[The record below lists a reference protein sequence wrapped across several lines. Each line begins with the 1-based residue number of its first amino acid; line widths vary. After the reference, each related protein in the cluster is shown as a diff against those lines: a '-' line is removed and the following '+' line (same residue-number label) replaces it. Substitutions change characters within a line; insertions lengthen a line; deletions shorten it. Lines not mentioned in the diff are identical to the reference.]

1 MRCAL
6 LLEQHNAFRQ
16 SLAFLLSREP
26 EIEVVAQA
34 TSIEEGRAIVRKEPG
49 RIDAVLTE
57 LVLAD
62 GSAQEF
68 LKSLQEAD
76 SDVSVLVLTRV
87 EDLHSRELAL
97 EMGAAEVLTKD
108 VPVEQIVA
116 SIKKLGDN

>member
-1 MRCAL
+1 MRCVL

-26 EIEVVAQA
+26 KIEVVAQA
-34 TSIEEGRAIVRKEPG
+34 ASIEEGRAIVRKELG
-49 RIDAVLTE
+49 HIDLVLTE

-68 LKSLQEAD
+68 LKPLKEAD
-76 SDVSVLVLTRV
+76 ADVSVLVLTRIKAR
-87 EDLHSRELAL
+87 HSSDLAL

-116 SIKKLGDN
+116 SIKKLDAN